1 MGKSFC
7 NESKTIDLL
16 SLNMSN
22 EKETIQVDRDT
33 AGNVRLIIAQR
44 NLGKKREDKQTIGQ
58 FVKELVDAF
67 IEKQNKKK

>member
-1 MGKSFC
+1 
-7 NESKTIDLL
+7 
-16 SLNMSN
+16 MSN

-44 NLGKKREDKQTIGQ
+44 NLGKEREDKQTIGQ

-67 IEKQNKKK
+67 MEKQNKKK